1 MVEPLSIKLNK
12 YTNKNKIKDKITKYI
27 VSNIENDKID
37 ETKDY
42 FFKSINEI
50 TQSSND
56 VLNQGGNIT
65 FERNI
70 KFNNLEIVVTAEFK
84 KMKIYLIKL

>member
-27 VSNIENDKID
+27 VSNIENDKIED
-37 ETKDY
+37 KRL

-65 FERNI
+65 FENV
-70 KFNNLEIVVTAEFK
+70 NLI
-84 KMKIYLIKL
+84 I